1 MNEINEILQERGKR
15 YGPYETTALIAQ
27 QLKMM
32 MHETPSWHKLT
43 AAQREGLEM
52 IQHKIARILNGDPNY
67 TDSYMDIAG
76 YATLIVQTMEDQ
88 NGTTVTGMAPGS
100 FGPRNGI

>member
-15 YGPYETTALIAQ
+15 YGPYETTAYIAQ

-52 IQHKIARILNGDPNY
+52 IQHKIARILNGDPTYEDNWV
-67 TDSYMDIAG
+67 DLIG
-76 YATLIVQTMEDQ
+76 YATLVLETMQD
-88 NGTTVTGMAPGS
+88 GTEK
-100 FGPRNGI
+100 

>member
-1 MNEINEILQERGKR
+1 MNEINEILVERGKR
-15 YGPYETTALIAQ
+15 YGPYETTAFIAQ

-52 IQHKIARILNGDPNY
+52 IQHKIARILNGDPTYEDNWV
-67 TDSYMDIAG
+67 DLIG
-76 YATLIVQTMEDQ
+76 YATLVLETMQD
-88 NGTTVTGMAPGS
+88 GTEK
-100 FGPRNGI
+100 

>member
-1 MNEINEILQERGKR
+1 MNEINEILVERGKR

-52 IQHKIARILNGDPNY
+52 IQHKIARILNGDPTYEDNWV
-67 TDSYMDIAG
+67 DLIG
-76 YATLIVQTMEDQ
+76 YATLVLETMQD
-88 NGTTVTGMAPGS
+88 GTEK
-100 FGPRNGI
+100 

>member
-1 MNEINEILQERGKR
+1 MNEINEILVERGKR
-15 YGPYETTALIAQ
+15 YGPYETTAYIAQ

-52 IQHKIARILNGDPNY
+52 IQHKIARILNGDPTYEDNWV
-67 TDSYMDIAG
+67 DLIG
-76 YATLIVQTMEDQ
+76 YATLVLETMQD
-88 NGTTVTGMAPGS
+88 GTEK
-100 FGPRNGI
+100 

>member
-1 MNEINEILQERGKR
+1 MNEINEILLERGKR

-52 IQHKIARILNGDPNY
+52 IQHKIARILNGDPTYEDNWV
-67 TDSYMDIAG
+67 DLIG
-76 YATLIVQTMEDQ
+76 YATLVLETMQD
-88 NGTTVTGMAPGS
+88 GTEK
-100 FGPRNGI
+100 

>member
-1 MNEINEILQERGKR
+1 MNEINEILVERGKR
-15 YGPYETTALIAQ
+15 YGPYETTAFIVQ

-52 IQHKIARILNGDPNY
+52 IQHKIARILNGDPTYEDNWV
-67 TDSYMDIAG
+67 DLIG
-76 YATLIVQTMEDQ
+76 YATLVLETMQD
-88 NGTTVTGMAPGS
+88 GTEK
-100 FGPRNGI
+100 

>member
-1 MNEINEILQERGKR
+1 MNEINEILVERGKR

-52 IQHKIARILNGDPNY
+52 IQHKIARILNGDPTYEDNWV
-67 TDSYMDIAG
+67 DLIG
-76 YATLIVQTMEDQ
+76 YSTLVLETMH
-88 NGTTVTGMAPGS
+88 GTEK
-100 FGPRNGI
+100 